1 MGQVIKSFLGIFFA
15 FLVVITGVT
24 VVTAQMQ
31 VSEARSFKDAAVAA
45 MENSD
50 FNGEVINACFAGADE
65 LGYRLEVT
73 VYGKNGGSSSFT
85 GPGAG
90 GAAVKDAASAR
101 VFLTY
106 DVSIYGQTFEKSV
119 QGTAK

>member
-31 VSEARSFKDAAVAA
+31 VSEARSFKDAAVAS

-50 FNGEVINACFAGADE
+50 FNGDVINACFAGADE
-65 LGYRLEVT
+65 KGYELEVT
-73 VYGKNGGSSSFT
+73 VYGKDGGALFLT
-85 GPGAG
+85 GPGVS

-106 DVSIYGQTFEKSV
+106 KVSLFGKEFEKSV